1 MCCTKNISGLLD
13 KDRPPAGKKNV
24 PLERVIQR
32 TDHNLRH
39 YMGLNLTDRS
49 LFKCQLFISLI

>member
-32 TDHNLRH
+32 TDHDLRH
-39 YMGLNLTDRS
+39 YMGLNLTDP
-49 LFKCQLFISLI
+49 